1 MVLDFTYTTS
11 VMYPMENLGLA
22 RVGFVDHNS
31 ANIMLRDTRLTK
43 DMLTLQYRKRDEQSE
58 RNMTWSQVRAK
69 ARISSVSDYTTTFHL
84 TGLEAASRYEYDIS
98 KKHLGSFTTASH
110 PGKHNDDFT
119 FLHSSCILPNFPY
132 SPFRHRLSMPGFK
145 HLARNLP
152 NLKAQFMI
160 FVGDFIYADVPRRV
174 GVSQETYRAEYRRVY
189 ASPDW
194 TSVTNQASAQL
205 PWIHVYDDHEIAN
218 DWDKNET
225 GVYPAAANAWQL
237 YQASVNPPPV
247 RPGQTYF
254 SFVQGPASFFM
265 LDTRRYRTPF
275 DGSNGTCTSSSC
287 QKSMLG
293 KRQRD
298 DLKSWLKREEPEG
311 VYWKIVISSIPFTK
325 NWRVGWEDT
334 WAGYLGERKDILE
347 SMWDVSTRTGVN
359 VIVLSGDR
367 HEFAATKFPPSQ
379 EGVTENRWSATSS
392 VYEFSASPLSM
403 FYLPIRTYKQ
413 TDDEDITIK

>member
-1 MVLDFTYTTS
+1 
-11 VMYPMENLGLA
+11 
-22 RVGFVDHNS
+22 
-31 ANIMLRDTRLTK
+31 
-43 DMLTLQYRKRDEQSE
+43 
-58 RNMTWSQVRAK
+58 
-69 ARISSVSDYTTTFHL
+69 
-84 TGLEAASRYEYDIS
+84 
-98 KKHLGSFTTASH
+98 
-110 PGKHNDDFT
+110 
-119 FLHSSCILPNFPY
+119 
-132 SPFRHRLSMPGFK
+132 
-145 HLARNLP
+145 
-152 NLKAQFMI
+152 MI